1 MKVQYTQDFTTTD
14 GFEIKKGWTVEHD
27 DAVSA
32 VQIAAGLC
40 VQVDDAAYP
49 RRQEQLVF
57 ECAVPT
63 APTPITNKSTFKF

>member
-1 MKVQYTQDFTTTD
+1 MKVQYIKDFTTTD

-32 VQIAAGLC
+32 IQIAAGLC

-49 RRQEQLVF
+49 RRQEQLIF
-57 ECAVPT
+57 ECASPSPI
-63 APTPITNKSTFKF
+63 PTPNKSTFKF